1 MIVGENS
8 DYFVIKFGKEI
19 FNMITIFKLYQML
32 YILGC
37 KSITYITPIY
47 EPILLF
53 ASIYV

>member
-19 FNMITIFKLYQML
+19 FSMLYLLKLYQML

-37 KSITYITPIY
+37 EFNYHFTPIY
-47 EPILLF
+47 EAVLLCV
-53 ASIYV
+53 STYV